1 MSREAAFAV
10 AKVADGGMRDAQS
23 MLDQLVSFCGD
34 HIEEQP
40 VLHIF
45 GITSRETVA
54 HALALILNKELPSLL
69 HLLHEQ
75 EMCIRDR
82 GCPSESI

>member
-1 MSREAAFAV
+1 
-10 AKVADGGMRDAQS
+10 

-34 HIEEQP
+34 HIEEQQ

-54 HALALILNKELPSLL
+54 QALALILKGTTQPSP
-69 HLLHEQ
+69 
-75 EMCIRDR
+75 
-82 GCPSESI
+82 PSP

>member
-1 MSREAAFAV
+1 M
-10 AKVADGGMRDAQS
+10 KVDVYKRQ
-23 MLDQLVSFCGD
+23 
-34 HIEEQP
+34 
-40 VLHIF
+40 LHIF

-75 EMCIRDR
+75 AEAGRDR
-82 GCPSESI
+82 CV